1 MFKVNN
7 KNNEVVNEVVLLFLL
22 LTLNIFHN
30 FFGSVSIADYEKVNS
45 SWILSLDAARKV
57 FQQMMVFLSL
67 LLL

>member
-30 FFGSVSIADYEKVNS
+30 FFGSVSIADYETVNS
-45 SWILSLDAARKV
+45 SWILSLDAALKV
-57 FQQMMVFLSL
+57 FQQMMLFLSL